1 MDNKVEVQ
9 VESLQKLQEFFY
21 NGIYSGD
28 MKFLYFLIVLMC
40 LDIITGIAKA
50 IKNQNLWS
58 KKSLRGTAKKML
70 IFCIIILANII
81 DMILN
86 LNGALLTMT
95 VLYYIAHE
103 GLSIVENC
111 AEMDVLVPEQI
122 KEKLKVI
129 DQDSKEDKNDKEV

>member
-1 MDNKVEVQ
+1 MDNKVEVKI
-9 VESLQKLQEFFY
+9 ESLKTFQEFF
-21 NGIYSGD
+21 YSGD
-28 MKFLYFLIVLMC
+28 MKFLYFLMILMLVDIV
-40 LDIITGIAKA
+40 TGFAKA
-50 IKNQNLWS
+50 IKNENLWS
-58 KKSLRGTAKKML
+58 KKSLKGTAKKML
-70 IFCIIILANII
+70 IFCIIILSNVI

-129 DQDSKEDKNDKEV
+129 SDDKNDKEV

>member
-9 VESLQKLQEFFY
+9 IQSLQTLQEFF
-21 NGIYSGD
+21 YSGD
-28 MKFLYFLIVLMC
+28 MKFLYFLMILMVVDIV
-40 LDIITGIAKA
+40 TGFAKA

-122 KEKLKVI
+122 KEKLKVM
-129 DQDSKEDKNDKEV
+129 DQDDKNDKEV

>member
-1 MDNKVEVQ
+1 MDNKVEVK
-9 VESLQKLQEFFY
+9 VETFQMIQEYFY
-21 NGIYSGD
+21 SADI
-28 MKFLYFLIVLMC
+28 KFLYFLMILMIV
-40 LDIITGIAKA
+40 DIVTGFAKA
-50 IKNQNLWS
+50 IKNKDLWS

-70 IFCIIILANII
+70 IFCIIILSNVI

-86 LNGALLTMT
+86 LNGALVTMT

-129 DQDSKEDKNDKEV
+129 SDDKNNKEV

>member
-9 VESLQKLQEFFY
+9 IHSLQALQEFFY
-21 NGIYSGD
+21 SGIYSGD
-28 MKFLYFLIVLMC
+28 IKFLYFLMILMIV
-40 LDIITGIAKA
+40 DIITGFSKA
-50 IKNQNLWS
+50 IKNENLWS

-81 DMILN
+81 DIILN
-86 LNGALLTMT
+86 LNSALLTMT

-111 AEMDVLVPEQI
+111 AEMGILVPEEI
-122 KEKLKVI
+122 RNKLKVM
-129 DQDSKEDKNDKEV
+129 NDENNNK

>member
-81 DMILN
+81 DIILN

-122 KEKLKVI
+122 KEKLKVMN
-129 DQDSKEDKNDKEV
+129 QNDKNDKEV

>member
-1 MDNKVEVQ
+1 MDNKIELQ
-9 VESLQKLQEFFY
+9 IESMHKFQEFFY
-21 NGIYSGD
+21 SGD
-28 MKFLYFLIVLMC
+28 EKFLYFLMILMIV
-40 LDIITGIAKA
+40 DIVTGFAKA
-50 IKNQNLWS
+50 IKNENLWS

-86 LNGALLTMT
+86 LNSALLTMT

-111 AEMDVLVPEQI
+111 AEMGILVPEEI
-122 KEKLKVI
+122 RNKLKVM
-129 DQDSKEDKNDKEV
+129 NDENNNNK

>member
-9 VESLQKLQEFFY
+9 IQSLQTLQEFF
-21 NGIYSGD
+21 YSGD
-28 MKFLYFLIVLMC
+28 MKFLYFLMILMC
-40 LDIITGIAKA
+40 VDIMTGFAKA
-50 IKNQNLWS
+50 IKNGNLWS

-86 LNGALLTMT
+86 LNSALLTMT

-122 KEKLKVI
+122 KEKLKVM
-129 DQDSKEDKNDKEV
+129 DQDDKNDKEV

>member
-1 MDNKVEVQ
+1 MDNKIEVQ
-9 VESLQKLQEFFY
+9 IESIKTFQEFF
-21 NGIYSGD
+21 YSGD
-28 MKFLYFLIVLMC
+28 MKFLYFLMILMLVDIV
-40 LDIITGIAKA
+40 TGFAKA
-50 IKNQNLWS
+50 LKNQNLWS

-122 KEKLKVI
+122 KEKLKVM
-129 DQDSKEDKNDKEV
+129 DQDNKDDKEV

>member
-9 VESLQKLQEFFY
+9 IQSLQTLQEFF
-21 NGIYSGD
+21 YSGD
-28 MKFLYFLIVLMC
+28 MKFLYFLMILMIV
-40 LDIITGIAKA
+40 DIVTGFAKA
-50 IKNQNLWS
+50 LKNQNLWS

-86 LNGALLTMT
+86 LSGALLTMT

-129 DQDSKEDKNDKEV
+129 DQDSKDDKNDKEV

>member
-1 MDNKVEVQ
+1 MDNKVEVK
-9 VESLQKLQEFFY
+9 VETFQMFQEYFY
-21 NGIYSGD
+21 SAD
-28 MKFLYFLIVLMC
+28 VKFIYFLMILMLVDIV
-40 LDIITGIAKA
+40 TGFAKA
-50 IKNQNLWS
+50 FKNKDLWS
-58 KKSLRGTAKKML
+58 KTSLKGTAKKML
-70 IFCIIILANII
+70 IFCIIILANVI

-86 LNGALLTMT
+86 LNGALVTMT

-129 DQDSKEDKNDKEV
+129 SDDKNNKEV